1 MLCSIGIIM
10 LWLWTLW
17 LWGRLPFSHGSAG
30 ISCNT
35 AKRNINI
42 GLAAWLLAKL
52 SAWLPLQSLQWP
64 GLNRGPWTLN
74 IESLQSKSKSM
85 VKVIPYSL
93 ICIPGILCNLRS
105 CTSETSDVSG
115 SSFATLGFLLLSSGN
130 MHNSKLKAAGKSLR
144 HAAYGPRSIFGI
156 ESRVNC
162 FWRVYYRSS
171 GLGRVGSGRV
181 YNIFSN
187 YVNQSTNLPK
197 YVIIIMLC
205 LCIMIVM
212 FLYVSLTFLA
222 FLDPWIAKI
231 WTQITDVT
239 QRDLKDS
246 EFWRHCQTVTEI
258 HWKHFF

>member
-1 MLCSIGIIM
+1 MKFL
-10 LWLWTLW
+10 TLGKIVS
-17 LWGRLPFSHGSAG
+17 L
-30 ISCNT
+30 T
-35 AKRNINI
+35 ATAVTAVTWFK
-42 GLAAWLLAKL
+42 
-52 SAWLPLQSLQWP
+52 
-64 GLNRGPWTLN
+64 PWTLN

-85 VKVIPYSL
+85 VKVSPYSL

-171 GLGRVGSGRV
+171 GLGRV

-197 YVIIIMLC
+197 YVIM
-205 LCIMIVM
+205 LCIMIAM

-222 FLDPWIAKI
+222 FLDC
-231 WTQITDVT
+231 QNLDTDVT

-246 EFWRHCQTVTEI
+246 EFWRHCQTVTENIFSSLASPRKQLSVTVSAIIVWAIISAISLLGSMIPIQIPTI
-258 HWKHFF
+258 HTECHSATQRS